1 MFFYHKNLRFIYN
14 FCRVSKGFFVISV
27 VFIKNIDCK
36 VKKIIYGMIKKCSEK
51 LLDKLNV
58 PNQIVPIVRKRKLL
72 VVLPFLVK
80 FSLNLRKRLYKS
92 VSMYNFCRASKSF
105 LSSMSFL

>member
-1 MFFYHKNLRFIYN
+1 
-14 FCRVSKGFFVISV
+14 
-27 VFIKNIDCK
+27 
-36 VKKIIYGMIKKCSEK
+36 MIKKCSEK

-92 VSMYNFCRASKSF
+92 VSMS
-105 LSSMSFL
+105 LL

>member
-1 MFFYHKNLRFIYN
+1 MIRK
-14 FCRVSKGFFVISV
+14 CRK
-27 VFIKNIDCK
+27 
-36 VKKIIYGMIKKCSEK
+36 K

-92 VSMYNFCRASKSF
+92 VSMYNFRRASKSF